1 MPKRSVSNFKKGLRS
16 TIIGIVVSAVLAMIK
31 GVGGIVGNSY
41 ALVADAIESTADIIT
56 SGMLW
61 IGLRWSARPA
71 DQDHPYGHG
80 KGEALISLGI
90 SLALVAAAVTI
101 AVKSIL
107 NIITPHKTPE
117 AFTLVI
123 LVVVII
129 TKELLYRFVLK
140 TSKEISSGAVKAD
153 AFHHRSDAI
162 TSAAA
167 FIGISIGLIGGP
179 GYEIADDFAALFA
192 SAIIVINAYRIAR
205 PAIGELLD
213 EELDPIFTSE
223 IRTLAEKVDNVM
235 AIEKI
240 KVRKMGVFK
249 VADMHIWVDRRL
261 TVEEGH
267 KIAHQVKDVI
277 QEKYPLFADV
287 MIHIEPAKI
296 EVEVSG
302 SSKRN

>member
-1 MPKRSVSNFKKGLRS
+1 MPERSVPNSEKGLRS

-41 ALVADAIESTADIIT
+41 ALVADAIESTTDIIT

-101 AVKSIL
+101 AVKSIQ

-140 TSKEISSGAVKAD
+140 TSKETSSGAVQAD

-192 SAIIVINAYRIAR
+192 SAIITFNAYRIAR

-213 EELDPIFTSE
+213 EELDPSLTSE
-223 IRTLAEKVDNVM
+223 IRTLAEKVDKVM

-240 KVRKMGVFK
+240 KVRKMGIFK
-249 VADMHIWVDRRL
+249 VADMHIWVDRQL

-267 KIAHQVKDVI
+267 KIAHKVKDVI
-277 QEKYPLFADV
+277 QQKYPLFADV

-296 EVEVSG
+296 EVDRS
-302 SSKRN
+302 RI

>member
-1 MPKRSVSNFKKGLRS
+1 MAEGPRSNFQKGLRS
-16 TIIGIVVSAVLAMIK
+16 TIVGIVVSAVLALIK
-31 GVGGIVGNSY
+31 AIGGIVGNSY
-41 ALVADAIESTADIIT
+41 ALVADAIESTTDILT

-61 IGLRWSARPA
+61 IGLRWSAKPA
-71 DQDHPYGHG
+71 DHDHPYGHG

-90 SLALVAAAVTI
+90 SLALVAAAITI
-101 AVKSIL
+101 AVKSIQ
-107 NIITPHKTPE
+107 NIITPHKIPE
-117 AFTLVI
+117 PFTLVI

-140 TSKEISSGAVKAD
+140 TSKEINSGAVKAD

-179 GYEIADDFAALFA
+179 GYEIADDYAALFA
-192 SAIIVINAYRIAR
+192 SVVILINAYRIAR

-213 EELDPIFTSE
+213 EDLDPILTGE
-223 IRTLAEKVDNVM
+223 IRSLAEAVDKVI

-240 KVRKMGVFK
+240 KIRKMGVFK
-249 VADMHIWVDRRL
+249 VADMHIWVDRKL

-267 KIAHQVKDVI
+267 KIAHKVKDVI
-277 QEKYPLFADV
+277 QQQHPLFADV

-296 EVEVSG
+296 EKLKDV
-302 SSKRN
+302 RNIQ

>member
-1 MPKRSVSNFKKGLRS
+1 MPERSVSNFKKGLRS
-16 TIIGIVVSAVLAMIK
+16 TIVGIVVSAILAMIK

-41 ALVADAIESTADIIT
+41 ALVADAIESTTDIIT

-61 IGLRWSARPA
+61 VGLRWSARPA

-192 SAIIVINAYRIAR
+192 SAIIIFNAYRIAR

-213 EELDPIFTSE
+213 EELDPILTNE

-249 VADMHIWVDRRL
+249 VADMHVWVDRRL

-267 KIAHQVKDVI
+267 KIAHKVKDVI

-296 EVEVSG
+296 EVERSHI
-302 SSKRN
+302 

>member
-1 MPKRSVSNFKKGLRS
+1 MPERSVTNFQKGLRS

-41 ALVADAIESTADIIT
+41 ALVADAIESTTDIIT

-61 IGLRWSARPA
+61 IGLRWSSRPA

-90 SLALVAAAVTI
+90 SLALVAAAITI
-101 AVKSIL
+101 AVKSIQ

-117 AFTLVI
+117 AFTLII

-192 SAIIVINAYRIAR
+192 SVIILINAYRIAR

-213 EELDPIFTSE
+213 EELDPILTNE
-223 IRTLAEKVDNVM
+223 IRSLAENADNVM
-235 AIEKI
+235 AVEKI

-249 VADMHIWVDRRL
+249 VADMHIWVDKKL

-267 KIAHQVKDVI
+267 KIAHKVKDKI
-277 QEKYPLFADV
+277 QDAYPLFADV
-287 MIHIEPAKI
+287 MIHIEPAK
-296 EVEVSG
+296 E
-302 SSKRN
+302 

>member
-1 MPKRSVSNFKKGLRS
+1 MPQRSASNFQKGLRS
-16 TIIGIVVSAVLAMIK
+16 TIIGIVVSAVLATIK
-31 GVGGIVGNSY
+31 GVGGILGNSY
-41 ALVADAIESTADIIT
+41 ALIADAIESTTDIIT

-61 IGLRWSARPA
+61 IGLRWSAKPA

-90 SLALVAAAVTI
+90 SLALVAAAVII

-123 LVVVII
+123 LVVVIV

-179 GYEIADDFAALFA
+179 GYEIADDYAALFA
-192 SAIIVINAYRIAR
+192 SAIIMINAYRIAR

-213 EELDPIFTSE
+213 EELDPTLTSE
-223 IRTLAEKVDNVM
+223 IRTLAEKVDKVM

-249 VADMHIWVDRRL
+249 VADMHVWVDRRL

-267 KIAHQVKDVI
+267 KIAHKVKDVI
-277 QEKYPLFADV
+277 QEQYPLFADV

-296 EVEVSG
+296 EVERSHI
-302 SSKRN
+302 

>member
-1 MPKRSVSNFKKGLRS
+1 MPERSVTNFQKGLRS

-41 ALVADAIESTADIIT
+41 ALVADAIESTTDIIT

-61 IGLRWSARPA
+61 IGLRWSSRPA

-101 AVKSIL
+101 AVKSIQ

-117 AFTLVI
+117 AFTLII

-192 SAIIVINAYRIAR
+192 SVIILINAYRIAR

-213 EELDPIFTSE
+213 EELDPILTNE
-223 IRTLAEKVDNVM
+223 IRSLAENADNVM
-235 AIEKI
+235 AVEKI

-249 VADMHIWVDRRL
+249 VADMHIWVDKKL

-267 KIAHQVKDVI
+267 KIAHKVKDKI
-277 QEKYPLFADV
+277 QATYPLFADV
-287 MIHIEPAKI
+287 MIHIEPAK
-296 EVEVSG
+296 E
-302 SSKRN
+302 

>member
-1 MPKRSVSNFKKGLRS
+1 MRADSLSNSHKGLRS
-16 TIIGIVVSAVLAMIK
+16 TLIGIAVSAVLALIK

-41 ALVADAIESTADIIT
+41 ALVADAIESTTDIVT
-56 SGMLW
+56 SVMLW
-61 IGLRWSARPA
+61 VGLRWSARPA

-80 KGEALISLGI
+80 KGEAL
-90 SLALVAAAVTI
+90 VAAAI
-101 AVKSIL
+101 IIGVKSIQ
-107 NIITPHKTPE
+107 NIITPHKIPE

-140 TSKEISSGAVKAD
+140 TSQEISSGAVKAD

-179 GYEIADDFAALFA
+179 GYEIADDYAALFA
-192 SAIIVINAYRIAR
+192 SVIILINAYKIAR

-213 EELDPIFTSE
+213 EDLDPTLTNEVRI
-223 IRTLAEKVDNVM
+223 LAEKVDKVM

-240 KVRKMGVFK
+240 KIRKMGVFK
-249 VADMHIWVDRRL
+249 VADMHIWVDKKL

-267 KIAHQVKDVI
+267 RIAHKVKDVI
-277 QEKYPLFADV
+277 QQQYPLFADV

-296 EVEVSG
+296 EGERKYV
-302 SSKRN
+302 

>member
-1 MPKRSVSNFKKGLRS
+1 MPQRSVANFRKGLRS
-16 TIIGIVVSAVLAMIK
+16 TIIGIVVSAILALIK
-31 GVGGIVGNSY
+31 GIGGVVGNSY

-61 IGLRWSARPA
+61 IGLRWSSKPA
-71 DQDHPYGHG
+71 DHDHPYGHG

-90 SLALVAAAVTI
+90 SLALVAAATII

-107 NIITPHKTPE
+107 NIITPHKTPA
-117 AFTLVI
+117 AFTLII

-192 SAIIVINAYRIAR
+192 SVIILINAYRIAR

-213 EELDPIFTSE
+213 EELDPILTNE
-223 IRTLAEKVDNVM
+223 IRSLAENADNVV
-235 AIEKI
+235 AVEKI

-249 VADMHIWVDRRL
+249 VADMHIWVDKKL

-267 KIAHQVKDVI
+267 KIAHRVKDKI
-277 QEKYPLFADV
+277 QAAHPLFADV
-287 MIHIEPAKI
+287 MIHIEPAK
-296 EVEVSG
+296 E
-302 SSKRN
+302 

>member
-1 MPKRSVSNFKKGLRS
+1 MPERSVINFQKGLRS

-41 ALVADAIESTADIIT
+41 ALVADAIESTTDIIT

-61 IGLRWSARPA
+61 IGLRWSSRPA

-101 AVKSIL
+101 AVKSIQ

-117 AFTLVI
+117 AFTLII

-192 SAIIVINAYRIAR
+192 SGIILINAYRIAR

-213 EELDPIFTSE
+213 EELDPILTNE
-223 IRTLAEKVDNVM
+223 IRSLAENADHVM
-235 AIEKI
+235 AVEKI

-249 VADMHIWVDRRL
+249 VADMHIWVDKKL

-267 KIAHQVKDVI
+267 KIAHKVKDKI
-277 QEKYPLFADV
+277 QGAYPLFADV
-287 MIHIEPAKI
+287 MIHIEPAK
-296 EVEVSG
+296 E
-302 SSKRN
+302 

>member
-1 MPKRSVSNFKKGLRS
+1 MPARSVANFKKGLRS
-16 TIIGIVVSAVLAMIK
+16 TIIGIVVSAILAMIK

-41 ALVADAIESTADIIT
+41 ALVADAIESTTDIIT

-71 DQDHPYGHG
+71 DHDHPYGHG

-90 SLALVAAAVTI
+90 SLALVAAAITI

-107 NIITPHKTPE
+107 NIITPHKTPA
-117 AFTLVI
+117 AFTLII

-179 GYEIADDFAALFA
+179 GYEIADDYAALFA
-192 SAIIVINAYRIAR
+192 SAVIMINAYRIAR

-213 EELDPIFTSE
+213 EELDPKLTSE
-223 IRTLAEKVDNVM
+223 IRTLAEKVDNVK

-267 KIAHQVKDVI
+267 KIAHKVKDVI
-277 QEKYPLFADV
+277 QEQYPLFADV

-296 EVEVSG
+296 EVERSHI
-302 SSKRN
+302 